1 MGNTVFLSSIEDD
14 QLDKMLSVIR
24 AHSEIH
30 VQPPSSRVSEETRVS
45 RAVIFVQDM
54 EQLLNWL
61 WETLLDNQ
69 WEINLVSI
77 LNINLEEG
85 WEFSIREL

>member
-14 QLDKMLSVIR
+14 QLDKMLSVIQ

-77 LNINLEEG
+77 LNIDLEEG